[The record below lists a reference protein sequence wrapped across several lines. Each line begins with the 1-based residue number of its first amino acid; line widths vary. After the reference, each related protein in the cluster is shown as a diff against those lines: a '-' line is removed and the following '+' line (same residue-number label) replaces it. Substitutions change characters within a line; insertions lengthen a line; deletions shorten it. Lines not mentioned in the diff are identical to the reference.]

1 MFGNAF
7 FYFYQKCHISFE
19 NKLFDGYQKRK
30 IEISVFQI
38 AASVAYFF
46 WRIFPNSPL
55 AMVKSSIELFSFSRS
70 LPFVLSIRGA
80 VDLVARRPSRVL
92 YSLHAATFALK
103 LLHPSLMRV
112 SHRNPPEQMAN
123 TACSRVK
130 TRAEIGIRRSWL
142 ITNNAPCRRSDWRAL
157 TFAKS
162 SKYLIDNRI
171 GYN

>member
-1 MFGNAF
+1 MSGNVF
-7 FYFYQKCHISFE
+7 LYFYQKCHMHSFE

-38 AASVAYFF
+38 AASVAYFS

-55 AMVKSSIELFSFSRS
+55 AMVKSSVELFSFSRS
-70 LPFVLSIRGA
+70 LPFVLSIPSA
-80 VDLVARRPSRVL
+80 IDLVARRPSRVL

-112 SHRNPPEQMAN
+112 SHRNPPEQIAN

-130 TRAEIGIRRSWL
+130 NSEKYSAIAADSEQCTMPKVRLAGVDLRQIFEISGW
-142 ITNNAPCRRSDWRAL
+142 
-157 TFAKS
+157 
-162 SKYLIDNRI
+162 
-171 GYN
+171 